1 MSHIETYSEHC
12 ATLAYT
18 TEPYSEPEL
27 SSKVWLTCKMIRHI
41 QRPGIVRTLCKH
53 FQRCLGTF
61 RDIDTYWFPFTGVE
75 LGGGG
80 KLSLPFFENKEKCSD
95 FWKNNLDC
103 VHLWVNFSVTVTRH
117 YILCCIWE
125 PTSKNLPK
133 SQLDIG
139 MSILQTSIVRLMK
152 HT

>member
-1 MSHIETYSEHC
+1 MSHIETYSELC

-75 LGGGG
+75 LVEEVSFPYPFL
-80 KLSLPFFENKEKCSD
+80 KIKKNALIFEKITLIVSIFELTFLSQSPGTISFVVSGNQLAKICPK
-95 FWKNNLDC
+95 
-103 VHLWVNFSVTVTRH
+103 VN
-117 YILCCIWE
+117 
-125 PTSKNLPK
+125 
-133 SQLDIG
+133 
-139 MSILQTSIVRLMK
+139 
-152 HT
+152 